1 MVDRVGTLSKTKKEL
16 GPGIHN
22 RACCPHMETPS
33 FLSSWLSVLLDCIVV
48 LFQVQYSPGQRH
60 HVWLLSLSHF
70 N

>member
-22 RACCPHMETPS
+22 RTGCPHMETN
-33 FLSSWLSVLLDCIVV
+33 FLSSWLPVLLDCIVV
-48 LFQVQYSPGQRH
+48 LSQAQYSPGERY
-60 HVWLLSLSHF
+60 HVWLLSLSYF